1 MACLFNIAAPY
12 LEEFVAMKE
21 AIVIALPSLIHRI
34 GREQVTQAQILAVKF
49 GCSLKRVRRSRNWQ
63 LTGGAVD
70 VQSFTLALKQCQP
83 AMAPYLIA
91 KLEAGLLLHADKLE
105 PLPVKLVRLIRETP
119 GITLGELM
127 EQTKCTII
135 EARQARF
142 DADS

>member
-1 MACLFNIAAPY
+1 MN
-12 LEEFVAMKE
+12 E

-34 GREQVTQAQILAVKF
+34 GREQVAQAQSLAVEF
-49 GCSLKRVRRSRNWQ
+49 GCSLKRVRRSRNW
-63 LTGGAVD
+63 LLVGGAVD
-70 VQSFTLALKQCQP
+70 VQSFILVLKQCQP

-91 KLEAGLLLHADKLE
+91 KLEAGLLPHSDKLE
-105 PLPVKLVRLIRETP
+105 PLSAKLVRLINETP

>member
-1 MACLFNIAAPY
+1 MN
-12 LEEFVAMKE
+12 E

-34 GREQVTQAQILAVKF
+34 GREQVIQAQILAVEF

-70 VQSFTLALKQCQP
+70 VQSFTLALKQRQP
-83 AMAPYLIA
+83 AMAPYLIG
-91 KLEAGLLLHADKLE
+91 KLEAGLLPHADKLE
-105 PLPVKLVRLIRETP
+105 PLSVKLVRMIHETP

-127 EQTKCTII
+127 EQTQCSII

>member
-1 MACLFNIAAPY
+1 MN
-12 LEEFVAMKE
+12 E

-34 GREQVTQAQILAVKF
+34 GREQVIQAQILAVEF

-70 VQSFTLALKQCQP
+70 VQSFTLALKQRQP

-91 KLEAGLLLHADKLE
+91 KLEAGLLPHADKLE
-105 PLPVKLVRLIRETP
+105 PLSVKLVRMIRETP

-127 EQTKCTII
+127 EQTQCSII